1 MAVGRL
7 WFSFGGGDTPEIGFV
22 PSERQFGRLCFPF
35 GGGDA
40 PEIGFVPSERQFGR
54 LCSHLDP
61 GTDLKL
67 VHSVKMASAKLNWEA
82 EILGTGANWGFIEF
96 SLRFAYSNRM
106 GSFHERSQK
115 DD

>member
-1 MAVGRL
+1 
-7 WFSFGGGDTPEIGFV
+7 
-22 PSERQFGRLCFPF
+22 
-35 GGGDA
+35 
-40 PEIGFVPSERQFGR
+40 
-54 LCSHLDP
+54 
-61 GTDLKL
+61 
-67 VHSVKMASAKLNWEA
+67 MASAKLNWEA